1 MARGMC
7 GTTCAGVRRS
17 TQWAF
22 EGLALGCCYHVCA
35 AFVQDVSARNKHQEV
50 FTVTVAVA
58 VAATKGIQADAT
70 RFIGCVCGVCGQ
82 GFHMG
87 FA

>member
-1 MARGMC
+1 
-7 GTTCAGVRRS
+7 
-17 TQWAF
+17 
-22 EGLALGCCYHVCA
+22 
-35 AFVQDVSARNKHQEV
+35 VQDVSARNKHQEV